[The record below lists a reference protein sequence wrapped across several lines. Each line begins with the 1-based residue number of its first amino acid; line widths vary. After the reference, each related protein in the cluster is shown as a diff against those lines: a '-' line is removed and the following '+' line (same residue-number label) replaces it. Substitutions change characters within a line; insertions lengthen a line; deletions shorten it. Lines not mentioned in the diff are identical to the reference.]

1 MTYSEE
7 SLKSLNKVYRLNLIN
22 SITGYKPANL
32 IGTKSKNGVTNLA
45 IFSSVV
51 HLGSKPALIGIVTR
65 PNTIPRHTYKNI
77 IDTKYFTINHIS
89 KENIKKAHYTS
100 AKFKD
105 EESEFEKCSLE
116 EMYIDNFYA
125 PFVKESKVKIGL
137 KLVEEITINSN
148 NTILIVGRV
157 TKIKTR
163 NELIEED
170 GSLKFEE
177 LDTVCISGLDSYYST
192 KKIAKYPYAKRNELP
207 KKW

>member
-7 SLKSLNKVYRLNLIN
+7 SLKTLNKIYRLNLIN

-45 IFSSVV
+45 IFSSVI
-51 HLGSKPALIGIVTR
+51 HLGSNPALIGIVTR
-65 PNTIPRHTYKNI
+65 PNTVPRHTYKNI

-148 NTILIVGRV
+148 NTILIVGRI

-207 KKW
+207 

>member
-1 MTYSEE
+1 MGDTITK
-7 SLKSLNKVYRLNLIN
+7 LIKSPRLLEDIMNIVEDFILRNLLIVISSFIYLFLYNK
-22 SITGYKPANL
+22 K
-32 IGTKSKNGVTNLA
+32 
-45 IFSSVV
+45 
-51 HLGSKPALIGIVTR
+51 LG
-65 PNTIPRHTYKNI
+65 I
-77 IDTKYFTINHIS
+77 IIHMND
-89 KENIKKAHYTS
+89 
-100 AKFKD
+100 
-105 EESEFEKCSLE
+105 ESEFEKCSLE

-192 KKIAKYPYAKRNELP
+192 KKIAKYHYAKRNELP

>member
-7 SLKSLNKVYRLNLIN
+7 SLKTLNKIYRLNLIN

-45 IFSSVV
+45 IFSSVI
-51 HLGSKPALIGIVTR
+51 HLGSNPALIGIVTR
-65 PNTIPRHTYKNI
+65 PNTVPRHTYKNI

-105 EESEFEKCSLE
+105 DESEFEKCSLE

-148 NTILIVGRV
+148 NTILIVGRI

-177 LDTVCISGLDSYYST
+177 LDTVCIS
-192 KKIAKYPYAKRNELP
+192 
-207 KKW
+207 